1 MTGSNIGDSGPMD
14 GRPKQ
19 LRLGLVCYGGSSLA
33 IYMHGVTKELH
44 RLVKASALRSAGEK
58 PTTPSEDAYVRLLD
72 QLVAVSKVPDLQVV
86 VDVIAGTSA
95 GGINGIYLA
104 KALAGNRSQEELRR
118 LWFTRGDM
126 NELVVYPRKILGV
139 PLNAKVKAPFL
150 IFRALKRSP
159 VRGREM
165 TKWLYDALSEMDK
178 AERRPQ
184 GVESLLPA
192 DQPLDLFVTITDF
205 YGYQRLI
212 ALDWPGFVP
221 EARHR
226 QAVSFR
232 YQGSVVDHF
241 TDNGGLAFAAR
252 TTSSFPAVFPPVS
265 LADIQSATGADLAP
279 FTKRSFRIYDLNGD
293 DPKKTYFVDGGV
305 LDNKPFGWAID
316 TIIGRRAAETEVDRR
331 LLYIEPD
338 PHPASKTEGGS
349 SPDTLHAAIGAL
361 TSIPRSEPILDDLLD
376 VAEHNRRVRRIRA
389 VIESNFGHVAAV
401 VRGIT
406 TPEQLA
412 ATAPEDWPWTTWN
425 AAANDA
431 AVAEAGLTY
440 ATYLRVKIASVLEG
454 FAGSISKICDYPEES
469 NHAALVRSA
478 VFAWG
483 KRRGLLDDGAPKPLG
498 ADPCEAEDEEHPPT
512 IEPRRPSDDQIAFLR
527 AFDLGYARRRF
538 RFVVAAFNWWY
549 RCVGVESFPRRSDL
563 DEGKAILYEAVAE
576 LDALARLRVGEDAP
590 EQAQAAAEQLQQQV
604 RAVFGEKR
612 VGAFFAAGHGIDGDD
627 YADEHAQALGD
638 LFTELEQFLTAQ
650 LLPITP
656 RLLARLSTLTPQ
668 WDTRRRRDLVV
679 RYIGFP
685 IWDVLLYPIQSFSRT
700 GESDEINVIR
710 VSPAE
715 SGLLPAPDGMPVKGV
730 KLGHFFAFFN
740 RQARENDYLRGR
752 LDAAEQ
758 LTRLLIDT
766 TGTAEPLKPWCKA
779 AFEAILEEDA
789 GDLEHIEKTVEVIQK
804 QVADL

>member
-1 MTGSNIGDSGPMD
+1 MD

-44 RLVKASALRSAGEK
+44 RLVKASVLRSAREK
-58 PTTPSEDAYVRLLD
+58 PTTPSEEAYARLLD
-72 QLVAVSKVPDLQVV
+72 RLVTVSKVPDLQVM

-150 IFRALKRSP
+150 FFRALKRSP
-159 VRGREM
+159 VRGRDM
-165 TKWLYDALSEMDK
+165 TKWLYNALAEMDK
-178 AERRPQ
+178 AERTPQ
-184 GVESLLPA
+184 GVESLLPT

-232 YQGSVVDHF
+232 YQRGVVDHF
-241 TDNGGLAFAAR
+241 TDNGGLTFAAR

-265 LADIQSATGADLAP
+265 LADIQSATGADLEP
-279 FTKRSFRIYDLNGD
+279 FAGRCFRIYELNGD

-316 TIIGRRAAETEVDRR
+316 TIIGRRGAETEVDRR

-361 TSIPRSEPILDDLLD
+361 TSIPRSEPILDDLLG
-376 VAEHNRRVRRIRA
+376 VMEHNRVVRRIRA
-389 VIESNFGHVAAV
+389 VIESNFEYVAAL
-401 VRGIT
+401 VRGIA

-412 ATAPEDWPWTTWN
+412 ATAPEDWPWSTWN
-425 AAANDA
+425 GAANDA

-440 ATYLRVKIASVLEG
+440 ATYLRVKIAGVLEG
-454 FAGSISKICDYPEES
+454 FAGSINTICNYPEDS
-469 NHAALVRSA
+469 NHAALVRST

-498 ADPCEAEDEEHPPT
+498 ADPCDAENEERPPAV
-512 IEPRRPSDDQIAFLR
+512 EPPRPRDDQIAFLR

-549 RCVGVESFPRRSDL
+549 RCVGVESFPSRSDL
-563 DEGKAILYEAVAE
+563 DDGKTILYEAVAE

-590 EQAQAAAEQLQQQV
+590 EQAQTTAQRLRQEV
-604 RAVFGEKR
+604 VTVFGEKQ
-612 VGAFFAAGHGIDGDD
+612 VGAFFAAGHAIDGDD
-627 YADEHAQALGD
+627 FADEHAQALNN
-638 LFTELEQFLTAQ
+638 LFAELEQFLTAHLQ
-650 LLPITP
+650 PITP
-656 RLLARLSTLTPQ
+656 RLLARLSKLTPR
-668 WDTRRRRDLVV
+668 WDARRRRDLVV
-679 RYIGFP
+679 RYLGFP
-685 IWDVLLYPIQSFSRT
+685 IWDVLLYPIQSLTQT

-710 VSPAE
+710 VSPSE
-715 SGLLPAPDGMPVKGV
+715 SELLPAPDGMPVQGV

-758 LTRLLIDT
+758 LTRLLIDA
-766 TGTAEPLKPWCKA
+766 TGTNEDLKSWCRA
-779 AFEAILEEDA
+779 SFEAILEEDER
-789 GDLEHIEKTVEVIQK
+789 DLGHIEKTVAVVKK

>member
-1 MTGSNIGDSGPMD
+1 MVT

-44 RLVKASALRSAGEK
+44 RLVKASALRSAGK
-58 PTTPSEDAYVRLLD
+58 NPTTASEAVYTRLLD
-72 QLVAVSKVPDLQVV
+72 ALVTASDVPDLQVV

-139 PLNAKVKAPFL
+139 PLNARVKAPLLFL
-150 IFRALKRSP
+150 RALKRSP
-159 VRGREM
+159 VRGHEM
-165 TKWLYDALSEMDK
+165 TKWLYEALAEMDK
-178 AERRPQ
+178 TERTPQ
-184 GVESLLPA
+184 AVDSLLPA
-192 DQPLDLFVTITDF
+192 GQQLDLFVTITDF

-226 QAVSFR
+226 QAVNFR
-232 YQGSVVDHF
+232 YQDGVVDHF

-252 TTSSFPAVFPPVS
+252 TTSSFPGAFPPVS
-265 LADIQSATGADLAP
+265 LADIQSATGTDLGP
-279 FTKRSFRIYDLNGD
+279 FTKRCFRIYQLNGD
-293 DPKKTYFVDGGV
+293 DPRKTYFVDGGV
-305 LDNKPFGWAID
+305 LDNKPFGWAIE

-338 PHPASKTEGGS
+338 PHLGSKTEGGP

-361 TSIPRSEPILDDLLD
+361 TSIPRSEPILDDLLE
-376 VAEHNRRVRRIRA
+376 VTEHNRRVRRIRA
-389 VIESNFGHVAAV
+389 VIESNFDQVAAV
-401 VRGIT
+401 VRGIA

-412 ATAPEDWPWTTWN
+412 ATAPKDWPWTTWN

-431 AVAEAGLTY
+431 AVTEAGLTY
-440 ATYLRVKIASVLEG
+440 AIYLRVKIASVLEG
-454 FAGSISKICDYPEES
+454 FASSISGICDYPEDS
-469 NHAALVRSA
+469 NHAVLVRSA

-483 KRRGLLDDGAPKPLG
+483 KNRGLLDDGAPKPLG
-498 ADPCEAEDEEHPPT
+498 ADPCEAEDEERSPTVEPP
-512 IEPRRPSDDQIAFLR
+512 RPSDDQVAFLR
-527 AFDLGYARRRF
+527 AFDLGYVRRRI
-538 RFVVAAFNWWY
+538 RFVIAAFNWWY
-549 RCVGVESFPRRSDL
+549 RCVGVQSFPSRAEL
-563 DEGKAILYEAVAE
+563 DQGKAILYEAVAE
-576 LDALARLRVGEDAP
+576 LDALARLRVGEGAP
-590 EQAQAAAEQLQQQV
+590 PSARTMAEQLQDEV
-604 RAVFGEKR
+604 RTVFGEKR
-612 VGAFFAAGHGIDGDD
+612 VGAFFADGHGIDGDD
-627 YADEHAQALGD
+627 FVDEHAQPLSD
-638 LFTELEQFLTAQ
+638 LFDQLEKFLTAQ

-656 RLLARLSTLTPQ
+656 RLLARLTSLTEQ
-668 WDTRRRRDLVV
+668 WDARRRRDLVV
-679 RYIGFP
+679 RYLGFP
-685 IWDVLLYPIQSFSRT
+685 IWDVLLYPIQAFSRT

-715 SGLLPAPDGMPVKGV
+715 SELLPAPDGMPVKGV

-740 RQARENDYLRGR
+740 REARENDYLRGR

-758 LTRLLIDT
+758 LTRLLISS
-766 TGTAEPLKPWCKA
+766 TGSDDPLKPWCKA
-779 AFEAILEEDA
+779 AFEAILAEDA
-789 GDLEHIEKTVEVIQK
+789 QELKHIEKTVEGIAK